1 MALEGRVVGLDVG
14 DVRTGVA
21 VSDPMRI
28 VATPRVVIDTSSPDA
43 GAQAIAEIV
52 REEEAA
58 LIVVG
63 VPLDREGKRGHQAE
77 KVQSFVDRLGELVE
91 VEIVFQDERFTTAAA
106 QRAMKDAGVKPKKRK
121 KIVDK
126 LAAQQILQ
134 AYLDRQA
141 FKAKQQS

>member
-1 MALEGRVVGLDVG
+1 MGLDVG

-21 VSDPMRI
+21 VSDPFRI
-28 VATPRVVIDTSSPDA
+28 VATPRVVVDTSSSQV

-63 VPLDREGKRGHQAE
+63 MPLNREGKRGHQAE
-77 KVQSFVDRLGELVE
+77 KVQAFIDVLAELVE
-91 VEIVFQDERFTTAAA
+91 AEIVFQDERFSTAIV
-106 QRAMKDAGVKPKKRK
+106 QRAMSDAGVKSKKRK

-134 AYLDRQA
+134 AYLDRKA
-141 FKAKQQS
+141 FEAKQQS

>member
-21 VSDPMRI
+21 VSDPFRI
-28 VATPRVVIDTSSPDA
+28 VATPRVVVDTSSSQV

-63 VPLDREGKRGHQAE
+63 MPLNREGKRGHQAE
-77 KVQSFVDRLGELVE
+77 KVQAFIDVLAELVE
-91 VEIVFQDERFTTAAA
+91 AEIVFQDERFSTAIV
-106 QRAMKDAGVKPKKRK
+106 QRAMSDAGVKSKKRK

-134 AYLDRQA
+134 AYLDRKA
-141 FKAKQQS
+141 FEAKQQS

>member
-1 MALEGRVVGLDVG
+1 MGLDVG

-21 VSDPMRI
+21 VSDPFRI
-28 VATPRVVIDTSSPDA
+28 VATPRVVVDTSSPQT

-63 VPLDREGKRGHQAE
+63 MPLNREGERGHQAE
-77 KVQSFVDRLGELVE
+77 KVQAFIDVLAELVE
-91 VEIVFQDERFTTAAA
+91 AEIVFQDERFSTAIVK
-106 QRAMKDAGVKPKKRK
+106 RAMSDAGVKSKKRK

-134 AYLDRQA
+134 AYLDRKA
-141 FKAKQQS
+141 FEAKQ

>member
-21 VSDPMRI
+21 VSDPFRI
-28 VATPRVVIDTSSPDA
+28 VATPRVVVDTSSSQI
-43 GAQAIAEIV
+43 GAKAIAEIV

-63 VPLDREGKRGHQAE
+63 MPLNREGKRGHQAE
-77 KVQSFVDRLGELVE
+77 KVQAFIDVLAELVE
-91 VEIVFQDERFTTAAA
+91 AEIVFQDERFSTAVV
-106 QRAMKDAGVKPKKRK
+106 QRAMSEAGVKSKKRK

-134 AYLDRQA
+134 AYLDRKA
-141 FKAKQQS
+141 FEAKQQS

>member
-1 MALEGRVVGLDVG
+1 MALQGRVVGLDVG

-28 VATPRVVIDTSSPDA
+28 VATPRVVVDTTSPQK
-43 GAQAIAEIV
+43 GALAIAEIV

-63 VPLDREGKRGHQAE
+63 MPLDREGKRGHQAE
-77 KVQSFVDRLGELVE
+77 KVQAFVDVLEKLVE
-91 VEIVFQDERFTTAAA
+91 AEFDFQDERFSTASA
-106 QRAMKDAGVKPKKRK
+106 QRAMKDAGVKSKKRK
-121 KIVDK
+121 QIVDK

-134 AYLDRQA
+134 TYLDRKA
-141 FKAKQQS
+141 YEAKQRS

>member
-21 VSDPMRI
+21 VSDPFRI
-28 VATPRVVIDTSSPDA
+28 VATPRVVVDTSSSPI

-63 VPLDREGKRGHQAE
+63 MPLNREGKRGHQAE
-77 KVQSFVDRLGELVE
+77 KVQAFINVLAELVE
-91 VEIVFQDERFTTAAA
+91 AEIVFQDERFSTAVV
-106 QRAMKDAGVKPKKRK
+106 QRAMSDAGVKSKKRK

-134 AYLDRQA
+134 AYLDRKA
-141 FKAKQQS
+141 FEAKQQS